1 MTEHKDFDKKKI
13 NDGELQKYSGSY
25 SEEGLLH
32 KISRY
37 GAHIGIELLYKVVQL
52 WCVLQK
58 PEVPAKEKA
67 LIMGALGYLI
77 APLDFVPDITP
88 VLGYSDDLVAITF
101 ALLKVQG
108 YTIFYGEF
116 RYCLILHF
124 DKKTTS
130 FFLPN
135 DCFKWFLAGNNDK
148 ITCIHDGK
156 AAFILFSECL

>member
-25 SEEGLLH
+25 SEENLLH
-32 KISRY
+32 KISKF
-37 GAHIGIELLYKVVQL
+37 GAHIGLELLYKVAQL

-58 PEVPAKEKA
+58 PEVPAKDKA

-77 APLDFVPDITP
+77 SPLDFIPDLTP

-108 YTIFYGEF
+108 YIDDEVKAEAKA
-116 RYCLILHF
+116 LLAKVF
-124 DKKTTS
+124 DKDVVAK
-130 FFLPN
+130 L
-135 DCFKWFLAGNNDK
+135 
-148 ITCIHDGK
+148 
-156 AAFILFSECL
+156 